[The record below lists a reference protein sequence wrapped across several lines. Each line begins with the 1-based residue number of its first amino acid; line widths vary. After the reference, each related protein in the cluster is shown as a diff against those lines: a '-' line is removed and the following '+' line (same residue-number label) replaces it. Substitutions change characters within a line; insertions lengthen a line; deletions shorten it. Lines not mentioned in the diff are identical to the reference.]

1 MSIRVNNSFIHIY
14 KSPRW
19 VQDFLDYIVSLLKY
33 VIIKHDLSINI
44 IIGNNACK
52 YKDTGHN
59 FKNNN
64 KQIQININYEHT
76 LLKDEGK
83 IKAPKSKVVCN
94 NTNYLVYF
102 KNFENLVKSDI
113 LLDYSLPNLY
123 NVRTCLHY
131 EYMSKKHLY
140 IAPNLYDHLHI
151 QHKNRNINS
160 LTTFLNVFGKR
171 KAFLKN
177 IKNNNLKHSN
187 INNCFKKTEIQK
199 LYQNTKILINIHRRY
214 EAHSFEELRCLP
226 ALQNG
231 AIVVSEKSPLT
242 NLLPY
247 NKLIIWED
255 YDNIIDK
262 VKEILNNYEKYYKQI
277 FCEKNINVLKNIELA
292 NKKSIEVK
300 ILNKL
305 NNLE

>member
-1 MSIRVNNSFIHIY
+1 MSIRVNNSVIHIY

-33 VIIKHDLSINI
+33 VIIKNDLSINI

-52 YKDTGHN
+52 YKDAGHN
-59 FKNNN
+59 FNN
-64 KQIQININYEHT
+64 KNKKIQININYEHT
-76 LLKDEGK
+76 LIKDQATIE
-83 IKAPKSKVVCN
+83 APKSKVVYN
-94 NTNYLVYF
+94 NENYLVYF
-102 KNFENLVKSDI
+102 KNFKNLEKSDI

-123 NVRTCLHY
+123 NVRTCSY
-131 EYMSKKHLY
+131 YDYMSKKHLY
-140 IAPNLYDHLHI
+140 IAPNLYDNLHI
-151 QHKNRNINS
+151 EHKNRNINS

-171 KAFLKN
+171 KAFLNN
-177 IKNNNLKHSN
+177 IKKNNLKHSN

-214 EAHSFEELRCLP
+214 DAHSFEELRCLP

-262 VKEILNNYEKYYKQI
+262 VKHILNNYDKYYKHI
-277 FCEKNINVLKNIELA
+277 FCEKNINILKNIEYG
-292 NKKSIEVK
+292 NKKAIEVK

>member
-14 KSPRW
+14 KTPRW

-52 YKDTGHN
+52 YKNTGHKFN
-59 FKNNN
+59 NNN
-64 KQIQININYEHT
+64 KRIQININYEHT
-76 LLKDEGK
+76 LVKDKGNIE
-83 IKAPKSKVVCN
+83 APKSKVVYN

-102 KNFENLVKSDI
+102 KNFENLEKGDI
-113 LLDYSLPNLY
+113 LLDYSFPNLY

-131 EYMSKKHLY
+131 EYISKKHLY
-140 IAPNLYDHLHI
+140 IAPNLYDNLHVE
-151 QHKNRNINS
+151 HKNRNINS
-160 LTTFLNVFGKR
+160 LTTFLKVFGKR
-171 KAFLKN
+171 KAFLHN
-177 IKNNNLKHSN
+177 IKKNLKHSN

-214 EAHSFEELRCLP
+214 DKCSFEELRCLP

-231 AIVVSEKSPLT
+231 VIVVSEKAPLT

-262 VKEILNNYEKYYKQI
+262 VKKILNNYEKYYKQI
-277 FCEKNINVLKNIELA
+277 FCEENINVLKNIELA

-300 ILNKL
+300 ILNIL